1 MNYARPDRE
10 EKCCFI
16 YIIYIHKRGQNIILS
31 IIIVSKKQEQYS
43 AFLIFNTEISEII
56 WVDNILLVFTLML
69 SKIKLILIPFNRLS
83 PESEKINV
91 LTALPRDTNMAARK
105 RHKHN

>member
-1 MNYARPDRE
+1 MHSMNYAKPERE

-16 YIIYIHKRGQNIILS
+16 YLIYIHKRGQNIILS
-31 IIIVSKKQEQYS
+31 IIIVSKRQEQYS

-69 SKIKLILIPFNRLS
+69 SKIKLILIHS
-83 PESEKINV
+83 I
-91 LTALPRDTNMAARK
+91 D
-105 RHKHN
+105 

>member
-1 MNYARPDRE
+1 MNYARPERE
-10 EKCCFI
+10 EKCCSYI
-16 YIIYIHKRGQNIILS
+16 YTRGDRILASHIIN
-31 IIIVSKKQEQYS
+31 VSKRQEQYS

-69 SKIKLILIPFNRLS
+69 SKIKLILVPFNRLS

-91 LTALPRDTNMAARK
+91 LTALPRDTNMAATK
-105 RHKHN
+105 

>member
-1 MNYARPDRE
+1 MLFY
-10 EKCCFI
+10 I
-16 YIIYIHKRGQNIILS
+16 YNIYTQEGTEYYPLNNHC
-31 IIIVSKKQEQYS
+31 SKKQEQYS

-105 RHKHN
+105 RHKHS